1 MLVMAFEGK
10 IGHAC
15 ESWTELVRKCGYKAV
30 VTKQEC
36 GDFIVEIK
44 PDNTYSKL
52 VPPFEQL
59 YSKEYGKQEAVED
72 LCEEFAKSSCQRAG
86 VLWRGTNTES
96 GRLANRL
103 NNVVRGMMCNFTH
116 WRE

>member
-30 VTKQEC
+30 ITKQEC

-52 VPPFEQL
+52 VPPF
-59 YSKEYGKQEAVED
+59 
-72 LCEEFAKSSCQRAG
+72 
-86 VLWRGTNTES
+86 
-96 GRLANRL
+96 
-103 NNVVRGMMCNFTH
+103 
-116 WRE
+116 

>member
-15 ESWTELVRKCGYKAV
+15 ASWTELVHKCGYKAV

-59 YSKEYGKQEAVED
+59 YSEEYGGQEAVED
-72 LCEEFAKSSCQRAG
+72 LCEEFAKKFLSKS
-86 VLWRGTNTES
+86 WRVMEG
-96 GRLANRL
+96 
-103 NNVVRGMMCNFTH
+103 H
-116 WRE
+116 QYREWAFGKQVEHRSPWHDV

>member
-1 MLVMAFEGK
+1 MLVMAFEGN

-15 ESWTELVRKCGYKAV
+15 ESWTELVRKCGYKVV

-59 YSKEYGKQEAVED
+59 YSEEYGRQEAVED
-72 LCEEFAKSSCQRAG
+72 LCEEFAKKFLSKSWRVMEGHQYREWAFGKQVEQRSPWHD
-86 VLWRGTNTES
+86 V
-96 GRLANRL
+96 
-103 NNVVRGMMCNFTH
+103 
-116 WRE
+116 

>member
-1 MLVMAFEGK
+1 MSRGR
-10 IGHAC
+10 
-15 ESWTELVRKCGYKAV
+15 SWCVSDKAV

-59 YSKEYGKQEAVED
+59 YSEEYGGQEAVED
-72 LCEEFAKSSCQRAG
+72 LCEEFAKKFLSKSWRVMEGHQYREWAFGKQVEQRSPWHD
-86 VLWRGTNTES
+86 V
-96 GRLANRL
+96 
-103 NNVVRGMMCNFTH
+103 
-116 WRE
+116 

>member
-15 ESWTELVRKCGYKAV
+15 ESWTELVHKCGYKAV

-59 YSKEYGKQEAVED
+59 YSEEYGGQEAVED
-72 LCEEFAKSSCQRAG
+72 LCEEFAKKFLSKSWYIIEVHKCHA
-86 VLWRGTNTES
+86 WS
-96 GRLANRL
+96 GGRQ
-103 NNVVRGMMCNFTH
+103 VVRPLCS
-116 WRE
+116 

>member
-59 YSKEYGKQEAVED
+59 YGEEYGRQEAVED
-72 LCEEFAKSSCQRAG
+72 LCKEFAKKFLSKSWRVMEVHQYREWAFGKQVEQRSPWHD
-86 VLWRGTNTES
+86 V
-96 GRLANRL
+96 
-103 NNVVRGMMCNFTH
+103 
-116 WRE
+116 